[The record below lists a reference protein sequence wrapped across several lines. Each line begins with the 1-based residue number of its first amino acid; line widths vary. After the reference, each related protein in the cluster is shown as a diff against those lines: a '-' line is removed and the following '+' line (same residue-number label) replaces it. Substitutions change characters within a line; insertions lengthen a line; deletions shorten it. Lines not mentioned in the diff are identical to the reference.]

1 MDVLTRSVE
10 IAAKAHA
17 GQVDKTGRPYILHP
31 LRLMMR
37 MDTPQE
43 MMTAVLHDVIEDSDW
58 SIADL
63 RSEGL
68 PDEVLQAL
76 DLLSRRDGQ
85 TYEQFIA
92 RIKPNALARKVKM
105 ADLADNMDLARLENV
120 GPKELERLAK
130 YHRAY
135 KELASFH
142 IS

>member
-17 GQVDKTGRPYILHP
+17 GQVDKAGRPYILHP

-43 MMTAVLHDVIEDSDW
+43 MMTAVLHDAVEDSDW
-58 SIADL
+58 TIADL

-68 PDEVLQAL
+68 PYEVLQAL
-76 DLLSRRDGQ
+76 ELLSRRDGQ

-92 RIKPNALARKVKM
+92 QIKPNALARKVKL
-105 ADLADNMDLARLENV
+105 ADLADNMDLPRLENV

-130 YHRAY
+130 YHWAF
-135 KELASFH
+135 KELTTVPLS
-142 IS
+142 